1 MQKRILP
8 LLLTPCLSCFS
19 SNVMALTCGGD
30 ANQNIISSNNYI
42 FQIVDYIDLPVKNIK
57 QETRTI
63 NYNSPISINDTP
75 ISIAKHTLEYDPN
88 GLIMQSKYDL
98 YSSGY
103 PEYQR
108 VYSEHLHQTNSGWE
122 NIIEDVEDK
131 TTSVIQF
138 NTDAQG
144 RIVSSQRTRKASD
157 FVFIEADSFQ
167 YDNNNCLIN
176 KNSQWKLNEIDVNGK
191 FTGVNQEGTS
201 ECTFEYK
208 DNQLAHLTYNFS
220 NNMKNESTFLYQFD
234 NNKHLITIQTSHL
247 FDGKDLIENTTR
259 FLTFNDK
266 NDWLS
271 AGKVTK
277 KLEDKYISIIRELT
291 YY

>member
-19 SNVMALTCGGD
+19 SNVMALTCGED
-30 ANQNIISSNNYI
+30 ASQNIISSNNYI
-42 FQIVDYIDLPVKNIK
+42 FQIFDYIDSPVKNIK
-57 QETRTI
+57 QETRTTTTTLD
-63 NYNSPISINDTP
+63 NNVPIST
-75 ISIAKHTLEYDPN
+75 AKHTLKYDHN
-88 GLIMQSKYDL
+88 GLITQSKYDL
-98 YSSGY
+98 YSAQN
-103 PEYQR
+103 QR
-108 VYSEHLHQTNSGWE
+108 LYSEHLHQTNSGWE

-144 RIVSSQRTRKASD
+144 RIVSSQRARKASD

-176 KNSQWKLNEIDVNGK
+176 KNAQWKLKEIDVNGK

-208 DNQLAHLTYNFS
+208 DNQLANLTYNFS

-234 NNKHLITIQTSHL
+234 NNKHLSAIQTSYL
-247 FDGKDLIENTTR
+247 FDGKDLTENTTR
-259 FLTFNDK
+259 FLSFNDK

-271 AGKVTK
+271 ASKITK
-277 KLEDKYISIIRELT
+277 KQESKHTNIIRELT